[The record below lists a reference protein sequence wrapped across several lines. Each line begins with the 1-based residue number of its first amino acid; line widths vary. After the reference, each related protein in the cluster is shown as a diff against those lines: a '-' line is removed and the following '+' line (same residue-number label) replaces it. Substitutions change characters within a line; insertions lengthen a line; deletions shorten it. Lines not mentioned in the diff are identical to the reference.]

1 MTKEFY
7 FAFVC
12 MVAGAICLI
21 GPVALIGIVALI
33 LSIIERIKK

>member
-1 MTKEFY
+1 MTGEFY
-7 FAFVC
+7 FVFICFVS
-12 MVAGAICLI
+12 GAICLI